1 MLQQFLY
8 DNLRGSENLVDKLH
22 EEIDELSALRRSNVP
37 TNGWVSLTAWMTLDA
52 HMSPHRSGYDA
63 K

>member
-8 DNLRGSENLVDKLH
+8 DNLRGSENLVDK
-22 EEIDELSALRRSNVP
+22 
-37 TNGWVSLTAWMTLDA
+37 GWVSLTAWMTLDA